1 MLGRINLGLRRPPS
15 SEAETPFPNDL
26 HLTIHFPQKK
36 KKTDHTWCCRFAT
49 ALHVHVLTNRPHY
62 LPFEQEPPRGSADVL
77 HMDAQRDTKPFVS
90 PITATGAIQRRL
102 HGPSAS
108 QPTPALP
115 SEHGAGA
122 RVLAGLQPQA
132 QSHQAACVL
141 NRAASEL
148 SGGVGG
154 RGRASGTG
162 EALEGTSARSPCLA
176 PRLSR
181 KFWSAGDYDA
191 AATGSAPQP
200 PSMSQC

>member
-1 MLGRINLGLRRPPS
+1 
-15 SEAETPFPNDL
+15 
-26 HLTIHFPQKK
+26 
-36 KKTDHTWCCRFAT
+36 
-49 ALHVHVLTNRPHY
+49 
-62 LPFEQEPPRGSADVL
+62 
-77 HMDAQRDTKPFVS
+77 MDAQRDTKPFVS

>member
-1 MLGRINLGLRRPPS
+1 
-15 SEAETPFPNDL
+15 
-26 HLTIHFPQKK
+26 
-36 KKTDHTWCCRFAT
+36 
-49 ALHVHVLTNRPHY
+49 
-62 LPFEQEPPRGSADVL
+62 
-77 HMDAQRDTKPFVS
+77 
-90 PITATGAIQRRL
+90 
-102 HGPSAS
+102 
-108 QPTPALP
+108 
-115 SEHGAGA
+115 
-122 RVLAGLQPQA
+122 VLAGLQPQA

-200 PSMSQC
+200 PSMSQCWFFFWVRTLLILCSTRPCSMLTTFTPLQVCRIACASTLNFSTPTRLRINGHLEVKLLCGFRPFFFSDYYLSVVLCCVLLPLPCYSRSRVVG